1 MKVCNDCFKDIEI
14 KSFIEVTST
23 TIGKC
28 DCCEK
33 ESKLIELSELQPF
46 FSKFFSIFKYDEN
59 IGKALIDVIQEDW
72 DIFSSHDNGST
83 ILNDFENIII
93 DLTIQLGLVH
103 SNFPVNSKI
112 KVSYIDEIQESVDYW
127 EELKSDLKHKRRFL
141 TNLGNLEDFGWD
153 TAFNVFSAI
162 DSNTTLYRSRINQD
176 DSIQPYRINEMSSP
190 PEIKSSAGR
199 ANPQGIPYLYLS
211 RDLKTTLYESRAT
224 FLDYVSIGEFKFEDD
239 YAFEIVDFTK
249 EESPFNDTDEIIKF
263 TKNKFIRKVVSQDLS
278 KPLRR
283 YDSDLEYIPTQ
294 FICEYIRFFAT
305 PAIGIQFSSSLDK
318 NGVNIVLFDDSKIKC
333 INVSVHQISRIDIDS
348 RSLGSK

>member
-1 MKVCNDCFKDIEI
+1 MKVCDGCFNDKEI

-28 DCCEK
+28 DCCGK
-33 ESKLIELSELQPF
+33 EANLINLSELQEF
-46 FSKFFSIFKYDEN
+46 FSNFFSIFKYNEST
-59 IGKALIDVIQEDW
+59 GKALIDVIQEDW
-72 DIFSSHDNGST
+72 DIFSSNDNGDI
-83 ILNDFENIII
+83 ILNDFDNIIV

-103 SNFPVNSKI
+103 SDFLPNSKT

-141 TNLGNLEDFGWD
+141 TNLGNLEDYGWD
-153 TAFNVFSAI
+153 AAFNVFSTI

-176 DSIQPYRINEMSSP
+176 DSIQPYPIEQMSSP
-190 PEIKSSAGR
+190 PETKSSAGR

-211 RDLKTTLYESRAT
+211 RNLKTTLYESRAT
-224 FLDYVSIGEFKFEDD
+224 FLDYVSVGEFKFEDD
-239 YAFEIVDFTK
+239 YSFELVDFTK
-249 EESPFNDTDEIIKF
+249 EESPFNNTDDVIKF
-263 TKNKFIRKVVSQDLS
+263 AKNKFIRKVVSRDLS

-294 FICEYIRFFAT
+294 FICEYIRFFAN

-318 NGVNIVLFDDSKIKC
+318 DGVNIVLFDDSKIKC
-333 INVSVHQISRIDIDS
+333 INVSVHQISKIDIDS
-348 RSLGSK
+348 ISLGF